1 MRDPTRPSAP
11 SRWLWETSNTTFP
24 VSDVELL
31 KILAKHFARQILLP
45 ANDAY
50 NVGKYQ
56 SEKDN
61 EGFIMSLNHLE
72 YECGREGERGEEG
85 RRRMHKRNMG

>member
-31 KILAKHFARQILLP
+31 KILANHFARQILP
-45 ANDAY
+45 ANDEY

-61 EGFIMSLNHLE
+61 EGVMSLNHLE
-72 YECGREGERGEEG
+72 SECGREGGEGRGGEEA
-85 RRRMHKRNMG
+85 NA